1 MVINFL
7 KKYVLFAAIVAQTNA
22 VKGQSKELG
31 SWNIINVKSK
41 LSSNTTVVFEAQARS
56 QSFYN
61 NFFYHEYKGA
71 INFKLKKGFE
81 LLFGLGH
88 YTTYQFEG
96 NFKKPLQNNEVR
108 PWQQLTYK
116 HKIGNLLVDHRIR
129 AEQRFFENNYKNRF
143 RYRLNVIL
151 PIGSNEIKEK
161 GFYATTFNELF
172 FNNEVPR
179 FERNRFFLGGGYEFS
194 EKFTLQTGWL
204 FQYDIGQNRDFAKH
218 FMQTSLLFT
227 ILKKKEKNTIHFETL
242 D

>member
-1 MVINFL
+1 MVIKFL
-7 KKYVLFAAIVAQTNA
+7 KKYVLIAAIIAQTS
-22 VKGQSKELG
+22 VVLGQSKELG

-41 LSSNTTVVFEAQARS
+41 LNSNTTVVFEAQARS

-71 INFKLKKGFE
+71 VNFKLKKGFE

-116 HKIGNLLVDHRIR
+116 HKIGHLLVDHRIR

-151 PIGSNEIKEK
+151 PIGSSEIKEK

-194 EKFTLQTGWL
+194 EKFTLQSGWL